1 MAVFHECDRCN
12 KKINEPEEKVH
23 KINFRVSI
31 TPRIIDENITA
42 KQMDNLDGLEFC
54 EKCARELFDI
64 LHKPFDEQ
72 SKTLGI

>member
-42 KQMDNLDGLEFC
+42 KQMDNLDGLDFC
-54 EKCARELFDI
+54 KECATKIVKI
-64 LHKPFDEQ
+64 LHEPISKPEN
-72 SKTLGI
+72 LGI